1 MQKPNYKKL
10 MAKWARR
17 RKRIVFLMDEKEM
30 TSTEVAKEIQEKGK
44 PPISRQQVEK
54 LYKAEKAKQST

>member
-10 MAKWARR
+10 MAKWKRR
-17 RKRIVFLMDEKEM
+17 RKRIVFLMDVKEL
-30 TSTEVAKEIQEKGK
+30 TSTEVARAIQEKGK

-54 LYKAEKAKQST
+54 LYKAEKAKQSD